1 MIHSFK
7 DLLMYKNKKL
17 VRQAFDELY
26 EKSAD
31 EIYKIKK
38 ISKENLK
45 ILLSKK
51 DLTEQEEKDALTF
64 AVFMSVGRSVL
75 DGPRSKLRDVEDR
88 IVELSKKF
96 LSSRELSVLLHPNF
110 SYVERMTNGK
120 ADGVAKENHNR
131 LMKEKAAVL
140 NKLKNKKDYLK
151 IKLLL
156 DELHKILLMS
166 AEDEANEKEEIRLV
180 ERTFEKIKNVDKY
193 L

>member
-17 VRQAFDELY
+17 VRQVFDELY
-26 EKSAD
+26 KKSAD

-38 ISKENLK
+38 RSKESLK

-75 DGPRSKLRDVEDR
+75 DGPRSKLRDVEER

-96 LSSRELSVLLHPNF
+96 LSDRELSVLLHPNF
-110 SYVERMTNGK
+110 SYIEKMTNSK
-120 ADGVAKENHNR
+120 ADSTAKENYNR
-131 LMKEKAAVL
+131 LMREKAAVL
-140 NKLKNKKDYLK
+140 NKLKNKRVYLE

-156 DELHKILLMS
+156 DKLHKILLMS
-166 AEDEANEKEEIRLV
+166 AEDEANEKEEIKLI
-180 ERTFEKIKNVDKY
+180 ERTFEKIKNVDEY
-193 L
+193 I